1 MRFARHFVEWHGER
15 YTVEP
20 LKSLSP
26 VTTLSP
32 VWAVFRRGEF
42 IGTLPY
48 RLNETSEDLEVRCI
62 SWLSDLLESPRPQ
75 VHQ

>member
-1 MRFARHFVEWHGER
+1 MVSARHLVEWHGER
-15 YTVEP
+15 YTIEP

-26 VTTLSP
+26 VTVPSP

-48 RLNETSEDLEVRCI
+48 RPEESEGELECRCVT
-62 SWLSDLLESPRPQ
+62 WLADLLEAPRTR
-75 VHQ
+75 